1 MPQWSRLVSLSGW
14 VALWQGVISG
24 PHGRKHMRK
33 LSFATTLCCSLS
45 ASASSVPRLKR
56 NNGPIMATAASAQ
69 LWTWLQV
76 ANFMAQCFTCS
87 TTPWPIPSTPFCV
100 SASNSTS
107 VRKFLTF
114 WFMFFLAP
122 FVTASLSRWRP
133 RPQNIIDSN
142 RHLAWHNICL
152 KRGKEGEEG
161 GRGGEKCASA

>member
-33 LSFATTLCCSLS
+33 LSFASTLCCAPSL
-45 ASASSVPRLKR
+45 SASSVPRLKG

-87 TTPWPIPSTPFCV
+87 TTPWSIPPLPLLRVCFQFYFCPQV
-100 SASNSTS
+100 SYILVYVFSGAICHSLSL
-107 VRKFLTF
+107 K
-114 WFMFFLAP
+114 MA
-122 FVTASLSRWRP
+122 TAS
-133 RPQNIIDSN
+133 
-142 RHLAWHNICL
+142 AKHNWF
-152 KRGKEGEEG
+152 KQAFGMT
-161 GRGGEKCASA
+161 